1 LLPDLRERYPGLP
14 LPTINGAFASSR
26 LFEAL
31 ARLLQAFAER
41 APLLI
46 FIDDL

>member
-1 LLPDLRERYPGLP
+1 MPPT
-14 LPTINGAFASSR
+14 TINGAFASSR
-26 LFEAL
+26 LLGAL

-46 FIDDL
+46 FVDDLQWADAAILKQ